1 MCCRREPFQPA
12 GDCLSLLSTL
22 QHSFGFTRNEVKVI
36 LLLASTFLV
45 GVGIRWYQSGMNA
58 KPEAAKHFDYA
69 KSDSVFYARSRNI
82 NRTDSPLSS
91 RSARPTPRQ
100 PLNSDFDGRPVDIN
114 TATKARL
121 THLPGIGPAFAER
134 IVQYRKDHGPFT
146 SVEDLRKVSG
156 IGKKRMDRLKG
167 RVTVK

>member
-1 MCCRREPFQPA
+1 M
-12 GDCLSLLSTL
+12 GLLSTL
-22 QHSFGFTRNEVKVI
+22 RHGFGFTRNEVKVV

-45 GVGIRWYQSGMNA
+45 GVGLRWNQSRTNA
-58 KPEAAKHFDYA
+58 ELEAVKHFDYA

-82 NRTDSPLSS
+82 NRTDSLLST
-91 RSARPTPRQ
+91 RSARATPTKLP
-100 PLNSDFDGRPVDIN
+100 NSDFDGKPIDIN
-114 TATKARL
+114 TATRDRL
-121 THLPGIGPAFAER
+121 THLPGIGPAYAER
-134 IVQYRKDHGPFT
+134 IVRYRKDHGPFT

>member
-1 MCCRREPFQPA
+1 M
-12 GDCLSLLSTL
+12 SLLSTL
-22 QHSFGFTRNEVKVI
+22 QHGFGFTRNEVKVV

-45 GVGIRWYQSGMNA
+45 GVGIRWNQSRTNA
-58 KPEAAKHFDYA
+58 KAQAVKHFDYA
-69 KSDSVFYARSRNI
+69 KSDSVFQARSRNI

-91 RSARPTPRQ
+91 KSARPTPRE
-100 PLNSDFDGRPVDIN
+100 PLNSDYDGRPIDIN
-114 TATKARL
+114 RATKDQL
-121 THLPGIGPAFAER
+121 THLPGIGPAYAER

>member
-1 MCCRREPFQPA
+1 VYYRREPSQPA
-12 GDCLSLLSTL
+12 GICMNLLSTL
-22 QHSFGFTRNEVKVI
+22 QHGFGFTRNEVKVV

-45 GVGIRWYQSGMNA
+45 GVGIRWNQSRTNA
-58 KPEAAKHFDYA
+58 KAQAVKHFDYA
-69 KSDSVFYARSRNI
+69 KSDSVFYARSRNT
-82 NRTDSPLSS
+82 NGTDSPLSS
-91 RSARPTPRQ
+91 RSARPTPRE
-100 PLNSDFDGRPVDIN
+100 PLNSDHDGRPIDIN
-114 TATKARL
+114 TATKDRL
-121 THLPGIGPAFAER
+121 THLPGIGPAYAER